1 MEQKMK
7 YQSRKKIK
15 KIVWLLILVLLVL
28 IPVLVFS
35 ITSNKD
41 KDQEELKSWEDVSL
55 VSVETKIL
63 VPEKIR
69 DAITFSS
76 VAQPWEEVKVSPEV
90 GGRVEAIYAE
100 EGDRVQAGEAI
111 CRLEQSQALLASYN
125 TALNNYETAQDNLT
139 NTISYTEKEVEM
151 AEIGVSMAE
160 RSLESA
166 KRTLSNTEDK
176 INTDL
181 DSVYQNAQLGS
192 SQILLTS
199 NNTLISIK
207 EVLDNYAQG
216 CNDDYCQSFMTTNV
230 QAFNDLMS
238 SYPKARTAYKEV
250 SDYYDVIKSDATP
263 EQTEELL
270 TQVDMLLS
278 RLSFALEDLRDVL
291 EHAIIYDGLTVN
303 QLNAAKSE
311 VYANQSLIETAS
323 KTVENIKQSIASL
336 KIGNTMS
343 YDAAKLAFDLAEK
356 DLENAQKRLLNAQT
370 QAEIQVN
377 SAESQVKAA
386 KEQVDVAK
394 DQLAKT
400 VVYSPL
406 TGIIGKKYINVGEI
420 AMVGAPIF
428 TVVNTDFIKVEIHLT
443 EFDIGRVALGQN
455 VEVSFS
461 AYPGEIFSGII
472 YQIDSVADS
481 SKKFPVRI
489 QIDNRD
495 GRIKAGMVAKTNI
508 ILSEEANVLVVPRE
522 AVFMQKNA
530 AAVYVI
536 GGDDRIE
543 IRLIETEQIDEENL
557 RVVEGLET
565 GDEIVMQGNFDL
577 SAGQEVK
584 IKK

>member
-1 MEQKMK
+1 
-7 YQSRKKIK
+7 
-15 KIVWLLILVLLVL
+15 
-28 IPVLVFS
+28 
-35 ITSNKD
+35 
-41 KDQEELKSWEDVSL
+41 
-55 VSVETKIL
+55 
-63 VPEKIR
+63 
-69 DAITFSS
+69 
-76 VAQPWEEVKVSPEV
+76 
-90 GGRVEAIYAE
+90 
-100 EGDRVQAGEAI
+100 
-111 CRLEQSQALLASYN
+111 
-125 TALNNYETAQDNLT
+125 
-139 NTISYTEKEVEM
+139 
-151 AEIGVSMAE
+151 
-160 RSLESA
+160 
-166 KRTLSNTEDK
+166 
-176 INTDL
+176 
-181 DSVYQNAQLGS
+181 
-192 SQILLTS
+192 
-199 NNTLISIK
+199 
-207 EVLDNYAQG
+207 
-216 CNDDYCQSFMTTNV
+216 
-230 QAFNDLMS
+230 
-238 SYPKARTAYKEV
+238 
-250 SDYYDVIKSDATP
+250 
-263 EQTEELL
+263 
-270 TQVDMLLS
+270 
-278 RLSFALEDLRDVL
+278 L